1 MKTATVKEN
10 LNQCGLAVDAE
21 ILNYLRA
28 CADRNQDGWA
38 SPSLTDI
45 ARMARTSPHM
55 VQQILC
61 RFTRTGRVVEE
72 VRIIDGVEQ
81 EGWTLPGGTERR
93 RHPKMAA
100 AGFGSNDLNFLR
112 ACGILQED

>member
-28 CADRNQDGWA
+28 CADRNQDGRA

-45 ARMARTSPHM
+45 ARMARTSPYV

-72 VRIIDGVEQ
+72 TRTVGGVEE
-81 EGWTLPGGTERR
+81 EGWTI
-93 RHPKMAA
+93 PKRAQRKRQPQTT
-100 AGFGSNDLNFLR
+100 AGFGGGDRTFLK
-112 ACGILQED
+112 ACGILPD